1 MSLKKRRIT
10 SSSMDIVDS
19 LVVGIRVKPVP
30 PHIITITLSSTEMVR
45 KIMSGSS
52 RSWEP
57 VKEKLSKRKTRF
69 VMTLVMITQVSMC
82 VGGGL

>member
-1 MSLKKRRIT
+1 
-10 SSSMDIVDS
+10 MDIVDS

-30 PHIITITLSSTEMVR
+30 PHIITITLSSTKMAR

-57 VKEKLSKRKTRF
+57 VKEKLSKRKTQWA
-69 VMTLVMITQVSMC
+69 MTLVMITQVSMC

>member
-10 SSSMDIVDS
+10 SSSMNIEDC
-19 LVVGIRVKPVP
+19 LVVRIRVKHVP
-30 PHIITITLSSTEMVR
+30 PHIITITFSSTEMLR
-45 KIMSGSS
+45 KIMSGFS

>member
-1 MSLKKRRIT
+1 
-10 SSSMDIVDS
+10 MDIVDS

-69 VMTLVMITQVSMC
+69 VMKLVMITQVSMC